1 MSLIKHSDLMTGVLL
16 LSEAEYGEEK
26 ISYRALMVIKASNKT
41 MAKQRKDAIS
51 NWKVCLFFYFLF
63 FYQFVIIIYERIYK
77 NCLPK
82 SNKGL
87 V

>member
-1 MSLIKHSDLMTGVLL
+1 MTGVLL
-16 LSEAEYGEEK
+16 ISEAEYGEEK

-51 NWKVCLFFYFLF
+51 NWKVCLFFYFF
-63 FYQFVIIIYERIYK
+63 FLSVYVIIIYERIYK

-82 SNKGL
+82 KQQGASLIVQN
-87 V
+87 